1 LCLLERRSE
10 DDVRKRGSPASYQ
23 SDAPAICARQVAKSF
38 GDQEALAGIDLDVQ
52 PGTILGLIGPSGCGK
67 TTLIR
72 ALTGVVTRDAGELT
86 VLGVDPESF
95 SAENRRR
102 FGYMPQMPVLF
113 PNLSLIANVNFIA
126 SVYGVPL
133 RRRRRVREVLEFV
146 DLWQHRHKRLREA
159 SGGMQRR
166 LALAA
171 TLVHRPEL
179 LFLDEPTAGI
189 DPLLRERF
197 WTRYRDLRDHG
208 RTLVVSTQYVGEAAA
223 CDLVAVMSEGRVL
236 VVDTP
241 DGLRR
246 AAFGPALESLDEPPS
261 FDDVFVRLIQTDR
274 AKRSAEV
281 AA

>member
-1 LCLLERRSE
+1 
-10 DDVRKRGSPASYQ
+10 VRHRASRDSSQ
-23 SDAPAICARQVAKSF
+23 PDAPVICAQHVAKSF
-38 GDQEALAGIDLDVQ
+38 GDQQALAGIDLEIET
-52 PGTILGLIGPSGCGK
+52 GTIVGLVGPSGCGK

-72 ALTGVVTRDAGELT
+72 ALTGVITRDAGELS
-86 VLGVDPESF
+86 VFGVDPEAF
-95 SAENRRR
+95 TAEHRRR

-113 PNLSLIANVNFIA
+113 PNLSLISNVNFIA

-171 TLVHRPEL
+171 TLVHTPEL

-189 DPLLRERF
+189 DPILRERF
-197 WTRYRDLRDHG
+197 WTRYRDLRDEG

-223 CDLVAVMSEGRVL
+223 CDLVAVMSEGQVL
-236 VVDTP
+236 IVDSP
-241 DGLRR
+241 EGLRR
-246 AAFGPALESLDEPPS
+246 AAYGPALESLDEPPS
-261 FDDVFVRLIQTDR
+261 FDDVFLRLIKTDR
-274 AKRSAEV
+274 AKRSAAVV
-281 AA
+281 A